1 MILLGKLASF
11 LLWWTTHKTILLQQ
25 SIIFLDSFHS
35 TYNRLRTKSTKP
47 DGEKE
52 SRGREKKAT
61 ARIFPYSATGV
72 TEPIFN
78 LFWFPTQSS
87 RCKKVCHLRDL
98 VSRKRID
105 LTLFLAYFFADN
117 VDHRILHWRSGVDQ
131 CVNLWHNWHLA
142 FHQSPAKTR
151 ATQLFFHLSPG
162 ISYCWHEFLA
172 FCSPCCGPTQFLA
185 LVSSIQPQLYTR
197 PSLSSRPRDR
207 ENLELIEVE
216 LRKTELWFLAFIK

>member
-1 MILLGKLASF
+1 MTLLITTNAWKLFYWTLKSHNGNKPTTFPISLEVPADMILLGKLASF

-105 LTLFLAYFFADN
+105 LTLFLAYFLQ
-117 VDHRILHWRSGVDQ
+117 IMS
-131 CVNLWHNWHLA
+131 
-142 FHQSPAKTR
+142 T
-151 ATQLFFHLSPG
+151 T
-162 ISYCWHEFLA
+162 EFYID
-172 FCSPCCGPTQFLA
+172 GLA
-185 LVSSIQPQLYTR
+185 LISVSIFGIIGTLLSIRVLLKP
-197 PSLSSRPRDR
+197 
-207 ENLELIEVE
+207 E
-216 LRKTELWFLAFIK
+216 LRNSFSTFLLGLAIADTNFLLFVVLVVGLPNFWHW